1 MKKLFISPFVSL
13 LFLSLLG
20 LTPLVLA
27 QSNETQDPPVAAE
40 MAAPQDFFDRFDLT
54 FTLDNACDART
65 NRFNRVDPAA
75 TAGMR
80 GNTGIING
88 KLFTGWTIP
97 SGFDR
102 AFDLDANVA
111 NSLGTWRCIQTIL
124 NDPAPGNTELPL
136 TGAVAYYFDL
146 AGGMLMVQGLSSHRD
161 PAVGGVTR
169 VHPIVGGTGI
179 YKGASGEVHEEV
191 IGNNNTG
198 AFNLRFTFRIKKQSL
213 K

>member
-1 MKKLFISPFVSL
+1 MKKLLPLLSL
-13 LFLSLLG
+13 LFLCLSG
-20 LTPLVLA
+20 LTPLVRA
-27 QSNETQDPPVAAE
+27 QSETAQEPLASAANN
-40 MAAPQDFFDRFDLT
+40 FLDRFDLT

-65 NRFNRVDPAA
+65 LRFNRLNPAA

-80 GNTGIING
+80 GDTAIING
-88 KLFTGWTIP
+88 KLFTGGIIP

-102 AFDLDANVA
+102 AFDLDANTP
-111 NSLGTWRCIQTIL
+111 NSLGTWRCIQTLL

-136 TGAVAYYFDL
+136 TGAVMYYFDL
-146 AGGMLMVQGLSSHRD
+146 QDGALMVQGLSSHRASGSV
-161 PAVGGVTR
+161 PR
-169 VHPIVGGTGI
+169 VHALIGGTGI